1 LGYAV
6 ANNKEE
12 ACRILLNEI
21 KKRNDFSQEKFKLWL
36 EGQDDQSRPLIMT
49 AIKGLTNIMK
59 LLLLSGAVIT
69 KKENC
74 LDVLHVAA
82 IHNNSEFLEN
92 YINYVNTTSWQLN
105 INVTDSEGNSAIHLA
120 VKKDDI
126 RFQEVLKVLLNFGA
140 DINMKNN
147 KSETPLQIATSNENN
162 DLIKFLLSCNADLY
176 CQNQQGETFKE
187 LLNKNCHFDDD
198 INLNIKRL
206 LFSAVKNNDHERLKT
221 FLSDKFLDVMN
232 IVDEPEAYEYTSIF
246 VINKCYILLYFITFM
261 TK

>member
-12 ACRILLNEI
+12 ASKILLTEI
-21 KKRNDFSQEKFKLWL
+21 KKRKDFSQEKYKLWL

-49 AIKGLTNIMK
+49 AIKGFTSIMK
-59 LLLLSGAVIT
+59 LLLLSGAEIT
-69 KKENC
+69 KKEGC

-92 YINYVNTTSWQLN
+92 YINYINTTSWKLN

-126 RFQEVLKVLLNFGA
+126 RFQEVIKVLLNFGA
-140 DINMKNN
+140 DINLKNN
-147 KSETPLQIATSNENN
+147 NSETPLQIAYSNENN
-162 DLIKFLLSCNADLY
+162 NLIKFLLSYNVDLY
-176 CQNQQGETFKE
+176 SQNQQGETLKE

-198 INLNIKRL
+198 ISLNVKRL
-206 LFSAVKNNDHERLKT
+206 LFSAVKNNDHEKLKT
-221 FLSDKFLDVMN
+221 FLSDEYLDVMN
-232 IVDEPEAYEYTSIF
+232 IVDESEAYEYTSIF
-246 VINKCYILLYFITFM
+246 DIN
-261 TK
+261 